1 MPDNGPM
8 VAYRIDWPHDQS
20 VDANSAV
27 RSGAKFYVYA
37 NETTTQK
44 TLYSDRAGLVTRAN
58 PVVANSAGEFP
69 VVYVDSTDLL
79 TLVLTT
85 AAGVQIG
92 EDWDNIEPE
101 VSTDLTQLSN
111 YVARAGGDDYRMT
124 GPLELKEGASVA
136 SATSIDLDAA
146 TGNTVHITGTTTINT
161 VSLDQGSYRTCI
173 FDGALQLTHS
183 VNLLLLG
190 STNIVTVAGDI
201 AVFYGEGSGVTRLVD
216 YTPSNGRPLIESAD
230 VLVAVGDETTPITTG
245 TSKIT
250 FRMPFAMTLSA
261 SALPRAS
268 LTTAQASGNIVT
280 IDINESG
287 SSILSTKLTI
297 DNSELTSESAA
308 TPAVLSDT
316 TIADNAVITIDI
328 DQCDGS
334 TAAAGLKVLLRGYR
348 HNRS

>member
-1 MPDNGPM
+1 M
-8 VAYRIDWPHDQS
+8 VAYRIDFSQIQQI
-20 VDANSAV
+20 DANSEV
-27 RSGAKFYVYA
+27 YSGGKLYIYE
-37 NETTTQK
+37 NETTTLK
-44 TLYSDRAGLVTRAN
+44 SLFSDRDGLVTAAN
-58 PVVANSAGEFP
+58 PIEADSAGRFP
-69 VVYVDSTDLL
+69 TRYVSSTDLL
-79 TLVLTT
+79 TIAFKTS
-85 AAGVQIG
+85 AGVPVWSV
-92 EDWDNIEPE
+92 DDFEPN

-173 FDGALQLTHS
+173 FDDALQLTHS

-201 AVFYGEGSGVTRLVD
+201 AVFYGEGAGVTRLVD

-268 LTTAQASGNIVT
+268 LTTAQVSGSIVT
-280 IDINESG
+280 IDINDSG

>member
-1 MPDNGPM
+1 M
-8 VAYRIDWPHDQS
+8 VAYRIDFSQIQQL
-20 VDANSAV
+20 DANSAV
-27 RSGAKFYVYA
+27 YNGGKLYVYE
-37 NETTTQK
+37 NETTTLK
-44 TLYSDRAGLVTRAN
+44 TVYSDRDGLVSAAN
-58 PVVANSAGEFP
+58 PIEADTAGRFPTRYVATDDLMTLVFKTSAGVTVWSVDDFEP
-69 VVYVDSTDLL
+69 VASVDNADL
-79 TLVLTT
+79 
-85 AAGVQIG
+85 A
-92 EDWDNIEPE
+92 
-101 VSTDLTQLSN
+101 N
-111 YVARAGGDDYRMT
+111 YLARAGGDTYRMT
-124 GPLELKEGASVA
+124 GPLEMKEGAAVP
-136 SATSIDLDAA
+136 SATAIDLDAA
-146 TGNTVHITGTTTINT
+146 TGNTIHITGTTTINAVT
-161 VSLDQGSYRTCI
+161 LAQGSYRTAI

-183 VNLLLLG
+183 VNLILLG
-190 STNIVTVAGDI
+190 SANIVTVAGDI